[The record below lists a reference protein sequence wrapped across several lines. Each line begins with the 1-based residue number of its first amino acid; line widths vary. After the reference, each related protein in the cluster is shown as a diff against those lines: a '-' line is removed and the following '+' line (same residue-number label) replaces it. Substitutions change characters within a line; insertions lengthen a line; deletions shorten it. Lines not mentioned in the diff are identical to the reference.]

1 MEERPL
7 LLSLHDVKEE
17 DTKSFD
23 LETVPMLLS
32 IMSSSLHIN
41 LLDLD
46 EALELLAKDPAQ
58 QCTSHE
64 GKGSLVHLSLLRDN
78 CQHSGS

>member
-1 MEERPL
+1 
-7 LLSLHDVKEE
+7 
-17 DTKSFD
+17 
-23 LETVPMLLS
+23 MLLP
-32 IMSSSLHIN
+32 IMSSSLYIN